1 MKKLIRIPTKYW
13 IVIGITFF
21 VCITFI
27 IFLLSYKVESVIHTK
42 VHVKGS
48 TSSVYVNSD
57 AAYRIKDQ
65 NIINLKIDSKIYTGV
80 IKNIIY
86 DDSLKLYKVEIV
98 GLNIQLL
105 PNSILDATIITGTHS
120 VGSFLISSI

>member
-1 MKKLIRIPTKYW
+1 M
-13 IVIGITFF
+13 
-21 VCITFI
+21 
-27 IFLLSYKVESVIHTK
+27 
-42 VHVKGS
+42 
-48 TSSVYVNSD
+48 YVNSD

>member
-1 MKKLIRIPTKYW
+1 MKKLIHIPTKYW
-13 IVIGITFF
+13 IVIGITLL
-21 VCITFI
+21 VCFAFI
-27 IFLLSYKVESVIHTK
+27 IFLLTYKIETVIHTK

-48 TSSVYVNSD
+48 TSSVYVDSN

-65 NIINLKIDSKIYTGV
+65 NTINLRINSKIYTGV
-80 IKNIIY
+80 IKKIIY
-86 DDSLKLYKVEIV
+86 DDNLKLYKVEIAA
-98 GLNIQLL
+98 LNIQLL